1 MWYNTNI
8 HSNDTFSG
16 RNRGQDKAC
25 GWIFAHCQDSWNN
38 TYVRRTDVN
47 YLKQING
54 FWIWRKLNTLT
65 HSQMDLYFALLDCAN
80 TAAWREDFTVPN
92 STLMNLCQLSKAQM
106 CKDRNRLTQLELIK
120 YTPGKRGQAGSYA
133 IVPLYKTN
141 PETNPETNHE
151 TNDETIYKNKNIN
164 INKNLKYFQQ
174 FSIYSDNYDHEK
186 LEKLTRKRYDDD
198 FEPFQDNPTL
208 QDE

>member
-1 MWYNTNI
+1 M
-8 HSNDTFSG
+8 
-16 RNRGQDKAC
+16 
-25 GWIFAHCQDSWNN
+25 
-38 TYVRRTDVN
+38 N

-92 STLMNLCQLSKAQM
+92 STLMNLCQLQKTQFFV
-106 CKDRNRLTQLELIK
+106 DRNRLIQLELIK
-120 YTPGKRGQAGSYA
+120 YTPGKRGKAGSYS
-133 IVPLYKTN
+133 IIPLYGTNLGTN
-141 PETNPETNHE
+141 PGTNPGTNSD
-151 TNDETIYKNKNIN
+151 TNPGNIYKNKNIN

-186 LEKLTRKRYDDD
+186 LEKLTHQRYDDD